1 MLRHRFTFV
10 LLAFALF
17 LRVLVPA
24 GWMPA
29 SSGGVFAIEPCPAA
43 SGAPLLHAEGHHLH
57 HGSADHHSHGSSH
70 DGDCAFA
77 PLSTGVASLD
87 LAPLL
92 ATRGVVAQ
100 PRPAPLATPLL
111 KTGPPALPPPA
122 TGPPALA

>member
-1 MLRHRFTFV
+1 MPRHRFTLA

-29 SSGGVFAIEPCPAA
+29 ASGGMFAIEPCPAA
-43 SGAPLLHAEGHHLH
+43 QGPSLHAAMHHH
-57 HGSADHHSHGSSH
+57 RGNADHRSHGGH
-70 DGDCAFA
+70 DGDCGFA
-77 PLSTGVASLD
+77 PLSTGVASVD

-92 ATRGVVAQ
+92 ATPGLVAQ
-100 PRPAPLATPLL
+100 PRSAPLATPLL

-122 TGPPALA
+122 TGPPVIA